1 LQSNLGQKLIPPTAG
16 GNFPGFSLEV
26 NPSVPQRRK
35 PMAQRKR
42 ESASVNRATERA
54 NNLKS
59 IDPLLDLGNG
69 NTLAAYNTKIA
80 AVKTENDTYNTMKS
94 AVDGQLDKVEAME
107 KQLDTMSVNM
117 LAGVKI
123 KHGADSAE
131 YEMAG
136 GTRASDRK
144 RPVRKPKTPK
154 P

>member
-1 LQSNLGQKLIPPTAG
+1 
-16 GNFPGFSLEV
+16 
-26 NPSVPQRRK
+26 
-35 PMAQRKR
+35 MAQRKR